1 MTAIYFDDDATLEP
15 LQGKT
20 AGIFGYDPM
29 GAALALNLRDSGIPV
44 FTAPE
49 NSRQEEFA
57 LADDMP
63 ILGAAELAERC
74 DVLILVTPDDTLPTL
89 YMDNIAPHLKRGDM
103 LVFTS
108 GYNIAFGVVEPP
120 LFVDV
125 GILAPRTSGEA
136 VRAGYETGQG
146 ALTFLSIAADA
157 TRQALDRLLAV
168 AKGAGL
174 LRAGALE
181 ILPEHEAYLALFVQ
195 QAVIPAFH
203 HIIVVAAELLVKQ
216 GIPPEAAFADLHI
229 AGKFFDYLMRA
240 NREGLMHTLLKSPP
254 TVQYAALSR
263 MARFAELRL
272 ERMMENT
279 FDEIVSGAFA
289 KEWSREMMEGM
300 PRLNRLKKLE
310 GERSVWDFEQ
320 QTLDLMRE
328 GR

>member
-15 LQGKT
+15 LRGKT
-20 AGIFGYDPM
+20 AGIFGYDAL
-29 GAALALNLRDSGIPV
+29 GQALALNLRDSGVPV
-44 FTAPE
+44 FAAPE
-49 NSRQEEFA
+49 TARQEDAA
-57 LADDMP
+57 LSDS
-63 ILGAAELAERC
+63 ILIVDAAELTRRC
-74 DVLILVTPDDTLPTL
+74 EVLILVTADDVLPTL
-89 YMDNIAPHLKRGDM
+89 YMDSIAPHLKRGD
-103 LVFTS
+103 LLIFTS
-108 GYNIAFGVVEPP
+108 GYTIAFGVVEPP

-125 GILAPRTSGEA
+125 GILAPRTSGEQ
-136 VRAGYETGQG
+136 VRAGYESGQG
-146 ALTFLSIAADA
+146 ALTFLSIAADS
-157 TRQALDRLLAV
+157 TRLALERLLAV

-229 AGKFFDYLMRA
+229 AGRFFDYLMRA
-240 NREGLMHTLLKSPP
+240 NREGLIHTLMKSPL
-254 TVQYAALSR
+254 TAQYAAFSR

-279 FDEIVSGAFA
+279 FEEIVSGAFA
-289 KEWSREMMEGM
+289 KEWSREMIEGL
-300 PRLNRLKKLE
+300 PRLNRLKKIE
-310 GERSVWDFEQ
+310 SERSVWDFEQ